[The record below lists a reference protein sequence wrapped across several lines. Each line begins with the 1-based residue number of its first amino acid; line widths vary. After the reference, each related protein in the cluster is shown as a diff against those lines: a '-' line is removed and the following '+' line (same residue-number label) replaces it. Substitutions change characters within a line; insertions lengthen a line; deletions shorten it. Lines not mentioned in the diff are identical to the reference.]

1 MPENK
6 QRDPNH
12 NFIDFFEMSSVPFW
26 DEIPI
31 EGQITIIEL
40 PRQKFYKRT
49 KKIILNEFKEHAE
62 DVEFEEI

>member
-31 EGQITIIEL
+31 EGQITIIEV
-40 PRQKFYKRT
+40 PRQKFTREQ
-49 KKIILNEFKEHAE
+49 KIILNKFKEHAE

>member
-12 NFIDFFEMSSVPFW
+12 NFIDFVEMFFVPFW
-26 DEIPI
+26 DESPI
-31 EGQITIIEL
+31 EGQITIIEV
-40 PRQKFYKRT
+40 PRQKFTREQ
-49 KKIILNEFKEHAE
+49 KIILNKFKEHAE

>member
-6 QRDPNH
+6 QRETKH
-12 NFIDFFEMSSVPFW
+12 NFIDFFEMSSVHFW

-31 EGQITIIEL
+31 EGQITIIEV
-40 PRQKFYKRT
+40 PRQKFTREQ
-49 KKIILNEFKEHAE
+49 KIILNKFKEHAE